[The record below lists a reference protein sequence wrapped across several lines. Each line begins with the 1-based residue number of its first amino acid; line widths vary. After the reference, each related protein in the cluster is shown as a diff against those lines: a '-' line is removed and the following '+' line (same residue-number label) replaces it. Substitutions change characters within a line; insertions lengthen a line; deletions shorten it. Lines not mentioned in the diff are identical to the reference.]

1 MSGLRI
7 DFWETAYSITISIHI
22 MSIRRAIGTIR
33 DFSTT
38 GRIWASASQ
47 TEFGQNGDPGPNAAR
62 YRKSQ
67 RKALREGKTQAVGGL
82 DALNDLLDPQPAGK
96 KDSDRPR
103 TFTRERDRDSSRGKE
118 REGRTLIGRGPRSFE
133 YKGKSV
139 SPPDAY
145 GTSMRLSKITR
156 SKSGMTPADLDKAI
170 KMVMDSPKSE
180 VSTPVWNMLLGTIG
194 REGRLELMWKTF
206 NDVSHCLSK
215 GNKY

>member
-1 MSGLRI
+1 MSVIRT
-7 DFWETAYSITISIHI
+7 DFWETAYSISISIHT

-38 GRIWASASQ
+38 SRVWALASQ
-47 TEFGQNGDPGPNAAR
+47 IEPRQNGDPGPNAAKF
-62 YRKSQ
+62 RKSQ
-67 RKALREGKTQAVGGL
+67 RKALLEGKTQAVGGL
-82 DALNDLLDPQPAGK
+82 DALNDLLDPQPAGRK
-96 KDSDRPR
+96 ENDRPR
-103 TFTRERDRDSSRGKE
+103 TFTRARDRDSGRGKE
-118 REGRTLIGRGPRSFE
+118 REGRTLVRRGPRSFE

-206 NDVSHCLSK
+206 NDVSHCLSR
-215 GNKY
+215 GSKY